1 MMNTNL
7 VIIAVILCFGAALAY
22 MIFISAR
29 EWSTLRYLSEHGE
42 LTDATVTKLIKDTSG
57 RGTRYYIKCIYC
69 AGGNYYKAKQLISY
83 KHYEQFQQQDS
94 VTIRIVL
101 AKPNWSRLGKSDFDN
116 TARNT
121 YSLAAIVGCMVFPPF
136 ILLWVVSL
144 LGTYWYISMV
154 STEKKMKR

>member
-1 MMNTNL
+1 MTANL
-7 VIIAVILCFGAALAY
+7 LVLIVIA
-22 MIFISAR
+22 IFVLSVGVYVFLSAR

-57 RGTRYYIKCIYC
+57 RGTSYYIKYIYC
-69 AGGNYYKAKQLISY
+69 AGGNYYKAQQLISY

-121 YSLAAIVGCMVFPPF
+121 YSLAAIVG
-136 ILLWVVSL
+136 
-144 LGTYWYISMV
+144 
-154 STEKKMKR
+154 